1 MPCTYSTVCRAMR
14 DKCGR
19 REFRRTHFTSI
30 VAACSV
36 CIFTTVK
43 LFSVTTTGEFGIYVV
58 CQRFDKPGKFGVGKQ
73 ILKARWVLEQLQ
85 NLSDMDQHTQNRK

>member
-1 MPCTYSTVCRAMR
+1 MR
-14 DKCGR
+14 DKCGLR
-19 REFRRTHFTSI
+19 AICRTHITII

-43 LFSVTTTGEFGIYVV
+43 LSSVTTAGEFGIYVV
-58 CQRFDKPGKFGVGKQ
+58 CQRLDKPGKFGVGKQ

-85 NLSDMDQHTQNRK
+85 NLSDMNQHTQCRK